1 MGFFRRS
8 RGNSRNANDVGQ
20 QSAPI
25 VNSQEFQWQT
35 EQLIPAEVRL
45 ISGCHSEQTSADV
58 SNINAIA
65 KLPNPAGRAGG
76 ACTSALLE
84 ILYRKHGSRMS
95 FQDLLLEL
103 RKSLAS
109 KGMEQIPQLTS
120 SRPLELKNTPFS
132 LIGDPSGRRR
142 ALLIGINYKGQSGE
156 LSGCQN
162 DVFNVKKYIVNQH
175 YFPEHDVTVLIDD
188 GRHLLPTRHNII
200 VALQRLVQQS
210 KAGDSVYVHYSG
222 HGGLL
227 SPENFN
233 AFKCNRNGSNGSK
246 IYDETLYPVDHVRSG
261 QIRDFSLFHH
271 FVKPMAAGVVVTCVM
286 DCCHSGAVLDLPYSF
301 QPTPAGTIRMR
312 ENMNSLSN
320 LAFLYILAG
329 GILPHGFENVAD
341 HIESN
346 LVGDLD
352 DYYGT
357 GVEEIDTDNMG
368 MGFNQDLDREM
379 VGDPE
384 YSEAYRDVYDDG
396 YGYGTEGGP
405 PVVTGIASD
414 AFVSDVP
421 LVQGLDVSPEFVPGL
436 PLDNPGVYNMGNY
449 EGDADYNWGGYDFG
463 GDGGL
468 DYRDNGGGEE
478 DCGCGDILNA
488 LLNQEE

>member
-8 RGNSRNANDVGQ
+8 RGTSRNACVGGQ

-25 VNSQEFQWQT
+25 VDSQEFQWQT

-58 SNINAIA
+58 SNVNAIA

-95 FQDLLLEL
+95 FQDVLLEL
-103 RKSLAS
+103 RKSLAA

-120 SRPLELKNTPFS
+120 SRPLELKETPFS

-162 DVFNVKKYIVNQH
+162 DVFNVKAYVVNRH
-175 YFPEHDVTVLIDD
+175 HFPEHDVTVLIDD
-188 GRHLLPTRHNII
+188 GRHSLPTRHNII
-200 VALQRLVQQS
+200 VALQNLVQQS

-233 AFKCNRNGSNGSK
+233 AFKCNRSSSNGNK
-246 IYDETLYPVDHVRSG
+246 MYDETLYPVDHVRSG

-312 ENMNSLSN
+312 ENMSSLSN

-329 GILPHGFENVAD
+329 GILPHGFENVAE

-346 LVGDLD
+346 VDGNLD

-357 GVEEIDTDNMG
+357 GVEEIDADNMAL
-368 MGFNQDLDREM
+368 GFDQDLDRDM
-379 VGDPE
+379 VGDPV
-384 YSEAYRDVYDDG
+384 YNEAYPDAYDDG
-396 YGYGTEGGP
+396 YGYGTDGGP

-421 LVQGLDVSPEFVPGL
+421 LVQGLAVAPEVVPGL
-436 PLDNPGVYNMGNY
+436 PLGDPGGFNMGNY
-449 EGDADYNWGGYDFG
+449 GDGDYNSGGYDFG
-463 GDGGL
+463 GDRGM
-468 DYRDNGGGEE
+468 DYGDDGGEQ

-488 LLNQEE
+488 LLDQEE